1 MTIET
6 HAPNRKVL
14 AQALAEHLHEPAH
27 YLGTPTYAYKVG
39 TYIIDRNGALHGDDI
54 EPLREFLLSCG
65 YITEDTTV
73 TDTTMTDTA
82 AQPDSEA
89 TDEATADA
97 EDAEDAADTTDES
110 NASDKS
116 DEIADDDHEIEDGK
130 CEVVINLLL
139 NDTTP
144 QQLANFLR
152 MLYARQDLIAAM
164 TGSTKLRLEEEVI
177 TLLNELKPDS
187 LEKISKL
194 LADETAVGMASGI
207 ELQGEKLMVT
217 ISANIHD
224 DRIWAYY
231 VQLMQ
236 RALAVAKLARH
247 VNTNRITPTGTE
259 TKYCCHAW
267 LMQLQMGGE
276 AFKAQ
281 RQELLGHLQGYA
293 AFRTADRMAAHKE
306 KCKQRR
312 AARKN
317 KADEDDEASEAE
329 EE

>member
-27 YLGTPTYAYKVG
+27 YLGTPTYAYQVG
-39 TYIIDRNGALHGDDI
+39 AYTIDRNGVLHGDDL
-54 EPLREFLLSCG
+54 EPLREFLLRSG
-65 YITEDTTV
+65 FITEDNTT
-73 TDTTMTDTA
+73 TDTA

-89 TDEATADA
+89 TA
-97 EDAEDAADTTDES
+97 EDAEAAADTTDES
-110 NASDKS
+110 DASDKS
-116 DEIADDDHEIEDGK
+116 DEIADDDSESGGDK
-130 CEVVINLLL
+130 CDVVINLLL

-207 ELQGEKLMVT
+207 ELQGEKLMVS

-317 KADEDDEASEAE
+317 KANEANEDDEAE

>member
-27 YLGTPTYAYKVG
+27 YLGTPTYAYQVG
-39 TYIIDRNGALHGDDI
+39 AYTIDRNGVLHGDDL
-54 EPLREFLLSCG
+54 EPLREFLLGNG

-73 TDTTMTDTA
+73 TDTA

-89 TDEATADA
+89 TGEDTPTQPA
-97 EDAEDAADTTDES
+97 EVA
-110 NASDKS
+110 
-116 DEIADDDHEIEDGK
+116 ADDDSESEGDK
-130 CEVVINLLL
+130 CDVVINLLL

-177 TLLNELKPDS
+177 TLLNEFKPDS

-231 VQLMQ
+231 AQLMQ

-247 VNTNRITPTGTE
+247 VNAKRITPTGAE

-317 KADEDDEASEAE
+317 KANEADEDDEAE